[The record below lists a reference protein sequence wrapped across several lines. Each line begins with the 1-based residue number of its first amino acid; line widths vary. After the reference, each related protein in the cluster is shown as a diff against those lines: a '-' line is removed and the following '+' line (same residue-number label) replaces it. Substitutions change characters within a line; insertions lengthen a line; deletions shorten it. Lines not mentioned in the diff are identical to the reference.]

1 MLNYWNLVDKNFVR
15 ASKMLQKIKN
25 KDIVRFTKACERLA
39 KVIEDI
45 QEYNPD
51 AHLYCNMDE
60 LELHGYRYEY
70 DDDFHNAE
78 AVASVYVSGTNCG
91 ER

>member
-1 MLNYWNLVDKNFVR
+1 MV
-15 ASKMLQKIKN
+15 QKIKN
-25 KDIVRFTKACERLA
+25 KDVRRFEKACERLA

-51 AHLYCNMDE
+51 AYLFCNMDV
-60 LELHGYRYEY
+60 LELHGIQY
-70 DDDFHNAE
+70 DSDVDFHDAE
-78 AVASVYVSGTNCG
+78 PVAAVYVTSTNCG

>member
-1 MLNYWNLVDKNFVR
+1 MI
-15 ASKMLQKIKN
+15 QKIKN
-25 KDIVRFTKACERLA
+25 KDILRFKKACERLA

-51 AHLYCNMDE
+51 AHLFCNMDN
-60 LELHGYRYEY
+60 LELHGYSYEY
-70 DDDFHNAE
+70 GDDYHDAE
-78 AVASVYVSGTNCG
+78 AVVSVYVKGTDCG

>member
-1 MLNYWNLVDKNFVR
+1 MK
-15 ASKMLQKIKN
+15 QKIKN
-25 KDIVRFTKACERLA
+25 KDIKRFEKACERLA

-51 AHLYCNMDE
+51 AHLYCNMDD
-60 LELHGYRYEY
+60 LELHGFRYDNERE
-70 DDDFHNAE
+70 DHFAE
-78 AVASVYVSGTNCG
+78 PVARVYISGTDCG